1 MQDNQKEEKPQ
12 LTADL
17 EGNYLLDKKSRDL
30 KGIGLF
36 YDPSG
41 GNVNKVAQRRN
52 FWIIKT

>member
-30 KGIGLF
+30 KGIGL
-36 YDPSG
+36 
-41 GNVNKVAQRRN
+41 
-52 FWIIKT
+52 I